1 MVSTAE
7 KTSNI
12 NVKDNQNERKD
23 LILIREEKK

>member
-12 NVKDNQNERKD
+12 NVKDNQNGRKN